1 MVHFLVG
8 CGGFESSGWM
18 NLRVDEEGMV
28 ALLLERGVEAICN
41 SDGGLDVRECVLYW
55 LGRC

>member
-18 NLRVDEEGMV
+18 NFESGRGKNGGIV
-28 ALLLERGVEAICN
+28 LERGVEAICN
-41 SDGGLDVRECVLYW
+41 RAMEDW
-55 LGRC
+55 M